1 MLAKA
6 LSTALVSGLLLTGG
20 LSLPAF
26 ANSGGGDAPVVAD
39 YYKQPHATLHNP
51 DGSSVTVRKNADGSR
66 TIIHRNARGK
76 VVKTERVERRRPAA
90 GNPKPRELPSA
101 TSHDRRTGVTTTVRG
116 NRDGS
121 RTITKTDRNGRVI
134 SKQTVGNPK
143 VKINSAASR
152 DVNTGVVRAAITI
165 GLIGFGLSLMP

>member
-1 MLAKA
+1 MEVPMLAKA

-26 ANSGGGDAPVVAD
+26 ADSGGGDAPVVAD

-76 VVKTERVERRRPAA
+76 VVKTERVERRRP
-90 GNPKPRELPSA
+90 PSA

-143 VKINSAASR
+143 
-152 DVNTGVVRAAITI
+152 
-165 GLIGFGLSLMP
+165 